1 MSPQVTQMKKI
12 LVQDQGQEDLKEC
25 TILAKKVLRTI

>member
-12 LVQDQGQEDLKEC
+12 LVQDQEQEDLKEC
-25 TILAKKVLRTI
+25 TILAKKVLQTI